1 MSLNEN
7 SNTFIFFGDGPLSSS
22 IVQVWTYKIVLLTLS
37 VKLIFFGI
45 APGRSFDLF
54 RHICLERK
62 TVNNYNIEDLLIK

>member
-7 SNTFIFFGDGPLSSS
+7 SNTLIFFGDGPLSSS
-22 IVQVWTYKIVLLTLS
+22 MLQFCKSKLVLSTLS

-54 RHICLERK
+54 
-62 TVNNYNIEDLLIK
+62 